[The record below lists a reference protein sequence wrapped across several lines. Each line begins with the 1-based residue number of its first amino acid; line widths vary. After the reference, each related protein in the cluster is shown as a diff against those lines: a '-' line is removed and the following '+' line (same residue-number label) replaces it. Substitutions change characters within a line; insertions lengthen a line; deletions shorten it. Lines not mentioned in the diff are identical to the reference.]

1 MKTKR
6 RTLIVLLVFVLAAGA
21 ALTLL
26 THANQ
31 KAEQAAS
38 EAEDGSIPLL
48 DVTTATL
55 ESVSIQYGGDTL
67 TLRPSD
73 DGWTLTEDPAYHLDD
88 SACSTIRTA
97 LAGMKAK
104 RQLEAQPGE
113 DYGFDAPQL
122 VVNVSAAGE
131 RTTLTVGA
139 ENPVTGDVYV
149 RREGGDAVYT
159 VDAAKFRCMEQTKA
173 ELFGAFSPAG
183 ITVSDIE
190 AVRYTL
196 QSGETIKLQSVS
208 QPTEADST
216 TYQTVWQLTD
226 EPDDALDTDKTDAL
240 LAALASYV
248 TGQDTAADLSACGF
262 DAPLVT
268 AEVTTA
274 DGTVTL
280 TYAIGTDGYYMMVSA
295 EQAASEA
302 EDGSIPLLDVTT
314 ATLES
319 VSIQYGGDTLTLRPS
334 DDGWTLTEDPAYHLD
349 DSACST
355 IRTAL
360 AGMKAK
366 RQLEAQPGEDYG
378 FDAPQLVVNVSAA
391 GERTT
396 LTVGAENPVTG
407 DVYVRREGGDAVY
420 TVDAAKFRCMEQ
432 TKAELFGA
440 FSPAGITV
448 SDIEAVRYTLQSGET
463 IKLQSVSQPT
473 EADSTTYQTVW
484 QLTDEPDDALDTDK
498 TDALLA
504 ALASYVTG
512 QDTAAD
518 LSACGFDAPLV
529 TAEVTTADGTVTLTY
544 AIGTDG
550 YYMMVSGDSSV
561 YTVDGQTVQAL
572 CLTARQLKAD
582 T

>member
-1 MKTKR
+1 MKTKQ
-6 RTLIVLLVFVLAAGA
+6 RTLIVLLVLVFLAGGAFA
-21 ALTLL
+21 ALT
-26 THANQ
+26 AKN
-31 KAEQAAS
+31 EQAAQ
-38 EAEDGSIPLL
+38 AESAAAEGTIPLSSFAAGDLTELAVTYNGETNTLTVADGS
-48 DVTTATL
+48 
-55 ESVSIQYGGDTL
+55 
-67 TLRPSD
+67 
-73 DGWTLTEDPAYHLDD
+73 WTLAEDPAYHLDAT
-88 SACSTIRTA
+88 ACNTMVTA
-97 LAGMKAK
+97 LSALNAK
-104 RQLEAQPGE
+104 RQLTEEPGE
-113 DYGFDAPQL
+113 NYGFDAPQL

-131 RTTLTVGA
+131 STTLTVGA

-159 VDAAKFRCMEQTKA
+159 VDAARFRCMEQTKA

-226 EPDDALDTDKTDAL
+226 EPNA
-240 LAALASYV
+240 
-248 TGQDTAADLSACGF
+248 
-262 DAPLVT
+262 
-268 AEVTTA
+268 
-274 DGTVTL
+274 
-280 TYAIGTDGYYMMVSA
+280 
-295 EQAASEA
+295 
-302 EDGSIPLLDVTT
+302 
-314 ATLES
+314 
-319 VSIQYGGDTLTLRPS
+319 
-334 DDGWTLTEDPAYHLD
+334 
-349 DSACST
+349 
-355 IRTAL
+355 
-360 AGMKAK
+360 
-366 RQLEAQPGEDYG
+366 
-378 FDAPQLVVNVSAA
+378 
-391 GERTT
+391 
-396 LTVGAENPVTG
+396 
-407 DVYVRREGGDAVY
+407 
-420 TVDAAKFRCMEQ
+420 
-432 TKAELFGA
+432 
-440 FSPAGITV
+440 
-448 SDIEAVRYTLQSGET
+448 
-463 IKLQSVSQPT
+463 
-473 EADSTTYQTVW
+473 
-484 QLTDEPDDALDTDK
+484 ALDTDK

>member
-1 MKTKR
+1 MKAKQ

-21 ALTLL
+21 ALALL

-88 SACSTIRTA
+88 SACNTIRTA
-97 LAGMKAK
+97 LAGMKAR

-113 DYGFDAPQL
+113 DYGFDAPRL

-131 RTTLTVGA
+131 STPLTVGA

-149 RREGGDAVYT
+149 RREGSDAVYT
-159 VDAAKFRCMEQTKA
+159 VDAARFRCMEQTKV

-190 AVRYTL
+190 AVSYTL
-196 QSGETIKLQSVS
+196 QSGE
-208 QPTEADST
+208 TEADST

-226 EPDDALDTDKTDAL
+226 EPNAALDTDKTDAL
-240 LAALASYV
+240 LAAL
-248 TGQDTAADLSACGF
+248 T
-262 DAPLVT
+262 
-268 AEVTTA
+268 
-274 DGTVTL
+274 
-280 TYAIGTDGYYMMVSA
+280 
-295 EQAASEA
+295 
-302 EDGSIPLLDVTT
+302 
-314 ATLES
+314 
-319 VSIQYGGDTLTLRPS
+319 
-334 DDGWTLTEDPAYHLD
+334 
-349 DSACST
+349 
-355 IRTAL
+355 
-360 AGMKAK
+360 
-366 RQLEAQPGEDYG
+366 
-378 FDAPQLVVNVSAA
+378 
-391 GERTT
+391 
-396 LTVGAENPVTG
+396 
-407 DVYVRREGGDAVY
+407 
-420 TVDAAKFRCMEQ
+420 
-432 TKAELFGA
+432 
-440 FSPAGITV
+440 
-448 SDIEAVRYTLQSGET
+448 
-463 IKLQSVSQPT
+463 
-473 EADSTTYQTVW
+473 
-484 QLTDEPDDALDTDK
+484 
-498 TDALLA
+498 
-504 ALASYVTG
+504 SYVTG

>member
-21 ALTLL
+21 ALALL

-48 DVTTATL
+48 DGTTATL
-55 ESVSIQYGGDTL
+55 ESVSIQYGGETL

-113 DYGFDAPQL
+113 DYGFDAPRL

-131 RTTLTVGA
+131 STTLTVGA

-159 VDAAKFRCMEQTKA
+159 VDAARFRCMEQTKA

-183 ITVSDIE
+183 ITVS
-190 AVRYTL
+190 
-196 QSGETIKLQSVS
+196 QSVS

-226 EPDDALDTDKTDAL
+226 EPDAALDTDKTDAL

-248 TGQDTAADLSACGF
+248 TGQNTAAD
-262 DAPLVT
+262 P
-268 AEVTTA
+268 
-274 DGTVTL
+274 
-280 TYAIGTDGYYMMVSA
+280 
-295 EQAASEA
+295 
-302 EDGSIPLLDVTT
+302 
-314 ATLES
+314 
-319 VSIQYGGDTLTLRPS
+319 
-334 DDGWTLTEDPAYHLD
+334 
-349 DSACST
+349 
-355 IRTAL
+355 
-360 AGMKAK
+360 
-366 RQLEAQPGEDYG
+366 
-378 FDAPQLVVNVSAA
+378 
-391 GERTT
+391 
-396 LTVGAENPVTG
+396 
-407 DVYVRREGGDAVY
+407 
-420 TVDAAKFRCMEQ
+420 
-432 TKAELFGA
+432 
-440 FSPAGITV
+440 
-448 SDIEAVRYTLQSGET
+448 
-463 IKLQSVSQPT
+463 
-473 EADSTTYQTVW
+473 
-484 QLTDEPDDALDTDK
+484 
-498 TDALLA
+498 
-504 ALASYVTG
+504 
-512 QDTAAD
+512 
-518 LSACGFDAPLV
+518 SACGFDAPLV

>member
-21 ALTLL
+21 ALALL

-48 DVTTATL
+48 DGTTATL
-55 ESVSIQYGGDTL
+55 ESVSI
-67 TLRPSD
+67 
-73 DGWTLTEDPAYHLDD
+73 
-88 SACSTIRTA
+88 
-97 LAGMKAK
+97 
-104 RQLEAQPGE
+104 

-131 RTTLTVGA
+131 STTLTVGA

-159 VDAAKFRCMEQTKA
+159 VDAARFRCMEQTKA

-226 EPDDALDTDKTDAL
+226 EPDAALDTDKTDAL

-248 TGQDTAADLSACGF
+248 TGQNTAAD
-262 DAPLVT
+262 P
-268 AEVTTA
+268 
-274 DGTVTL
+274 
-280 TYAIGTDGYYMMVSA
+280 
-295 EQAASEA
+295 
-302 EDGSIPLLDVTT
+302 
-314 ATLES
+314 
-319 VSIQYGGDTLTLRPS
+319 
-334 DDGWTLTEDPAYHLD
+334 
-349 DSACST
+349 
-355 IRTAL
+355 
-360 AGMKAK
+360 
-366 RQLEAQPGEDYG
+366 
-378 FDAPQLVVNVSAA
+378 
-391 GERTT
+391 
-396 LTVGAENPVTG
+396 
-407 DVYVRREGGDAVY
+407 
-420 TVDAAKFRCMEQ
+420 
-432 TKAELFGA
+432 
-440 FSPAGITV
+440 
-448 SDIEAVRYTLQSGET
+448 
-463 IKLQSVSQPT
+463 
-473 EADSTTYQTVW
+473 
-484 QLTDEPDDALDTDK
+484 
-498 TDALLA
+498 
-504 ALASYVTG
+504 
-512 QDTAAD
+512 
-518 LSACGFDAPLV
+518 SACGFDAPLV

>member
-1 MKTKR
+1 MKAKQHTF
-6 RTLIVLLVFVLAAGA
+6 TVLLVFVLAAGA
-21 ALTLL
+21 ALALL
-26 THANQ
+26 TNANQ

-73 DGWTLTEDPAYHLDD
+73 DGWTLNEDPAYHLDD

-97 LAGMKAK
+97 LAGMKAR

-113 DYGFDAPQL
+113 DYGFDAPRL

-131 RTTLTVGA
+131 STTLTVGA

-159 VDAAKFRCMEQTKA
+159 VDAARFRCMEQTKA

-190 AVRYTL
+190 AVSYTL

-226 EPDDALDTDKTDAL
+226 EPNT
-240 LAALASYV
+240 
-248 TGQDTAADLSACGF
+248 
-262 DAPLVT
+262 
-268 AEVTTA
+268 
-274 DGTVTL
+274 
-280 TYAIGTDGYYMMVSA
+280 
-295 EQAASEA
+295 
-302 EDGSIPLLDVTT
+302 
-314 ATLES
+314 
-319 VSIQYGGDTLTLRPS
+319 
-334 DDGWTLTEDPAYHLD
+334 
-349 DSACST
+349 
-355 IRTAL
+355 
-360 AGMKAK
+360 
-366 RQLEAQPGEDYG
+366 
-378 FDAPQLVVNVSAA
+378 
-391 GERTT
+391 
-396 LTVGAENPVTG
+396 
-407 DVYVRREGGDAVY
+407 
-420 TVDAAKFRCMEQ
+420 
-432 TKAELFGA
+432 
-440 FSPAGITV
+440 
-448 SDIEAVRYTLQSGET
+448 
-463 IKLQSVSQPT
+463 
-473 EADSTTYQTVW
+473 
-484 QLTDEPDDALDTDK
+484 ALDTDK

>member
-1 MKTKR
+1 MKAKQH
-6 RTLIVLLVFVLAAGA
+6 TLIVLLVFVLAAGA
-21 ALTLL
+21 ALALL

-48 DVTTATL
+48 DVTIATL
-55 ESVSIQYGGDTL
+55 ESVSIQYGGE
-67 TLRPSD
+67 
-73 DGWTLTEDPAYHLDD
+73 TLTEDPAYHLDD
-88 SACSTIRTA
+88 SACNTIRTA
-97 LAGMKAK
+97 LAGMKAR

-113 DYGFDAPQL
+113 DYGFDAPRL

-131 RTTLTVGA
+131 STTLTVGA

-159 VDAAKFRCMEQTKA
+159 VDAARFRCMEQTKA

-196 QSGETIKLQSVS
+196 QSGETVKLQSVS
-208 QPTEADST
+208 QSTEADST

-226 EPDDALDTDKTDAL
+226 EPDAALDTDKTDAL

-268 AEVTTA
+268 AEVTT
-274 DGTVTL
+274 T
-280 TYAIGTDGYYMMVSA
+280 
-295 EQAASEA
+295 
-302 EDGSIPLLDVTT
+302 
-314 ATLES
+314 
-319 VSIQYGGDTLTLRPS
+319 
-334 DDGWTLTEDPAYHLD
+334 
-349 DSACST
+349 
-355 IRTAL
+355 
-360 AGMKAK
+360 
-366 RQLEAQPGEDYG
+366 
-378 FDAPQLVVNVSAA
+378 
-391 GERTT
+391 
-396 LTVGAENPVTG
+396 
-407 DVYVRREGGDAVY
+407 
-420 TVDAAKFRCMEQ
+420 
-432 TKAELFGA
+432 
-440 FSPAGITV
+440 
-448 SDIEAVRYTLQSGET
+448 
-463 IKLQSVSQPT
+463 
-473 EADSTTYQTVW
+473 
-484 QLTDEPDDALDTDK
+484 
-498 TDALLA
+498 
-504 ALASYVTG
+504 
-512 QDTAAD
+512 
-518 LSACGFDAPLV
+518 
-529 TAEVTTADGTVTLTY
+529 DGTVTLTY

>member
-1 MKTKR
+1 MGQVA
-6 RTLIVLLVFVLAAGA
+6 IVTGGSSGIGAAAAEYLAAHGCTVYEFSRHEKSGGSASVHHVTADVTDEASVAAAVQSVLDAEGRIDILLNNAGFGISGA
-21 ALTLL
+21 AEFT
-26 THANQ
+26 
-31 KAEQAAS
+31 
-38 EAEDGSIPLL
+38 
-48 DVTTATL
+48 
-55 ESVSIQYGGDTL
+55 SV
-67 TLRPSD
+67 
-73 DGWTLTEDPAYHLDD
+73 EE
-88 SACSTIRTA
+88 
-97 LAGMKAK
+97 AK

-113 DYGFDAPQL
+113 DYGFDAPRL

-131 RTTLTVGA
+131 STTLTVGA

-159 VDAAKFRCMEQTKA
+159 VDAARFRCMEQTKA

-190 AVRYTL
+190 AVSYTL

-226 EPDDALDTDKTDAL
+226 EPNA
-240 LAALASYV
+240 
-248 TGQDTAADLSACGF
+248 
-262 DAPLVT
+262 
-268 AEVTTA
+268 
-274 DGTVTL
+274 
-280 TYAIGTDGYYMMVSA
+280 
-295 EQAASEA
+295 
-302 EDGSIPLLDVTT
+302 
-314 ATLES
+314 
-319 VSIQYGGDTLTLRPS
+319 
-334 DDGWTLTEDPAYHLD
+334 
-349 DSACST
+349 
-355 IRTAL
+355 
-360 AGMKAK
+360 
-366 RQLEAQPGEDYG
+366 
-378 FDAPQLVVNVSAA
+378 
-391 GERTT
+391 
-396 LTVGAENPVTG
+396 
-407 DVYVRREGGDAVY
+407 
-420 TVDAAKFRCMEQ
+420 
-432 TKAELFGA
+432 
-440 FSPAGITV
+440 
-448 SDIEAVRYTLQSGET
+448 
-463 IKLQSVSQPT
+463 
-473 EADSTTYQTVW
+473 
-484 QLTDEPDDALDTDK
+484 ALDTDK

>member
-1 MKTKR
+1 MKAKQH
-6 RTLIVLLVFVLAAGA
+6 TLIVLLVFVLSAGA

-55 ESVSIQYGGDTL
+55 ESVSIQYGG
-67 TLRPSD
+67 
-73 DGWTLTEDPAYHLDD
+73 WTLTEDPAYHLDD
-88 SACSTIRTA
+88 SACNTIRTA
-97 LAGMKAK
+97 LAGMKAR

-113 DYGFDAPQL
+113 DYGFDAPRL

-131 RTTLTVGA
+131 STTLTVGA

-159 VDAAKFRCMEQTKA
+159 VDAARFRCMEQTKA

-216 TYQTVWQLTD
+216 TYQPVWQLTD
-226 EPDDALDTDKTDAL
+226 EPNAALDTDKTDAL

-248 TGQDTAADLSACGF
+248 TGQNTAADLS
-262 DAPLVT
+262 
-268 AEVTTA
+268 
-274 DGTVTL
+274 
-280 TYAIGTDGYYMMVSA
+280 S
-295 EQAASEA
+295 
-302 EDGSIPLLDVTT
+302 
-314 ATLES
+314 
-319 VSIQYGGDTLTLRPS
+319 
-334 DDGWTLTEDPAYHLD
+334 
-349 DSACST
+349 
-355 IRTAL
+355 
-360 AGMKAK
+360 
-366 RQLEAQPGEDYG
+366 
-378 FDAPQLVVNVSAA
+378 
-391 GERTT
+391 
-396 LTVGAENPVTG
+396 
-407 DVYVRREGGDAVY
+407 
-420 TVDAAKFRCMEQ
+420 
-432 TKAELFGA
+432 
-440 FSPAGITV
+440 
-448 SDIEAVRYTLQSGET
+448 
-463 IKLQSVSQPT
+463 
-473 EADSTTYQTVW
+473 
-484 QLTDEPDDALDTDK
+484 
-498 TDALLA
+498 
-504 ALASYVTG
+504 
-512 QDTAAD
+512 
-518 LSACGFDAPLV
+518 CGFDAPLV

>member
-31 KAEQAAS
+31 KAEQVAS

-48 DVTTATL
+48 DGTPATL

-113 DYGFDAPQL
+113 NYGFDAPRL

-131 RTTLTVGA
+131 STTLTVGA

-159 VDAAKFRCMEQTKA
+159 VDAARFHCMEQTKA

-196 QSGETIKLQSVS
+196 QSGET
-208 QPTEADST
+208 
-216 TYQTVWQLTD
+216 
-226 EPDDALDTDKTDAL
+226 
-240 LAALASYV
+240 
-248 TGQDTAADLSACGF
+248 
-262 DAPLVT
+262 
-268 AEVTTA
+268 
-274 DGTVTL
+274 
-280 TYAIGTDGYYMMVSA
+280 
-295 EQAASEA
+295 
-302 EDGSIPLLDVTT
+302 
-314 ATLES
+314 
-319 VSIQYGGDTLTLRPS
+319 LTLRPLY
-334 DDGWTLTEDPAYHLD
+334 DGWTLTEDPAYHLD

-391 GERTT
+391 GESTT

-432 TKAELFGA
+432 TKAELFGT

-463 IKLQSVSQPT
+463 VKVQAVSQPT

-484 QLTDEPDDALDTDK
+484 QLTDEPDAALDTEK

>member
-6 RTLIVLLVFVLAAGA
+6 RTLIALLVFVLAAGA
-21 ALTLL
+21 ALALL

-48 DVTTATL
+48 DGTAATL

-131 RTTLTVGA
+131 STTLTVGA

-159 VDAAKFRCMEQTKA
+159 VDAARFRCMEQTKA

-196 QSGETIKLQSVS
+196 QSGETIKLRSVS

-216 TYQTVWQLTD
+216 VWQLTD
-226 EPDDALDTDKTDAL
+226 EPDAALDTGKTDAL
-240 LAALASYV
+240 LAALASYA
-248 TGQDTAADLSACGF
+248 TGQDTAADPSACGF
-262 DAPLVT
+262 D
-268 AEVTTA
+268 
-274 DGTVTL
+274 D
-280 TYAIGTDGYYMMVSA
+280 
-295 EQAASEA
+295 
-302 EDGSIPLLDVTT
+302 
-314 ATLES
+314 
-319 VSIQYGGDTLTLRPS
+319 
-334 DDGWTLTEDPAYHLD
+334 
-349 DSACST
+349 
-355 IRTAL
+355 
-360 AGMKAK
+360 
-366 RQLEAQPGEDYG
+366 
-378 FDAPQLVVNVSAA
+378 
-391 GERTT
+391 
-396 LTVGAENPVTG
+396 
-407 DVYVRREGGDAVY
+407 
-420 TVDAAKFRCMEQ
+420 
-432 TKAELFGA
+432 
-440 FSPAGITV
+440 
-448 SDIEAVRYTLQSGET
+448 
-463 IKLQSVSQPT
+463 
-473 EADSTTYQTVW
+473 
-484 QLTDEPDDALDTDK
+484 
-498 TDALLA
+498 
-504 ALASYVTG
+504 
-512 QDTAAD
+512 
-518 LSACGFDAPLV
+518 PLV

>member
-6 RTLIVLLVFVLAAGA
+6 RTIIVLLVFVLAAGA

-48 DVTTATL
+48 DGTTATL
-55 ESVSIQYGGDTL
+55 ESVSIQYGGETL

-97 LAGMKAK
+97 LAGMKAR
-104 RQLEAQPGE
+104 RQLEAQPSE
-113 DYGFDAPQL
+113 DYGFDAPRL

-131 RTTLTVGA
+131 STTLTVGA

-149 RREGGDAVYT
+149 WREGDNAVYT
-159 VDAAKFRCMEQTKA
+159 VDAAGFRCMEQTKA

-208 QPTEADST
+208 QPTGADST
-216 TYQTVWQLTD
+216 TYQTVWKLTD
-226 EPDDALDTDKTDAL
+226 EPNAALDTDKTDAL
-240 LAALASYV
+240 LAALAGYV
-248 TGQDTAADLSACGF
+248 TGQDTAAD
-262 DAPLVT
+262 P
-268 AEVTTA
+268 
-274 DGTVTL
+274 
-280 TYAIGTDGYYMMVSA
+280 
-295 EQAASEA
+295 
-302 EDGSIPLLDVTT
+302 
-314 ATLES
+314 
-319 VSIQYGGDTLTLRPS
+319 
-334 DDGWTLTEDPAYHLD
+334 
-349 DSACST
+349 
-355 IRTAL
+355 
-360 AGMKAK
+360 
-366 RQLEAQPGEDYG
+366 
-378 FDAPQLVVNVSAA
+378 
-391 GERTT
+391 
-396 LTVGAENPVTG
+396 
-407 DVYVRREGGDAVY
+407 
-420 TVDAAKFRCMEQ
+420 
-432 TKAELFGA
+432 
-440 FSPAGITV
+440 
-448 SDIEAVRYTLQSGET
+448 
-463 IKLQSVSQPT
+463 
-473 EADSTTYQTVW
+473 
-484 QLTDEPDDALDTDK
+484 
-498 TDALLA
+498 
-504 ALASYVTG
+504 
-512 QDTAAD
+512 
-518 LSACGFDAPLV
+518 SACGFDAPLV

>member
-21 ALTLL
+21 ALALL

-48 DVTTATL
+48 DGTAATL
-55 ESVSIQYGGDTL
+55 ESVSIQYGGETL

-97 LAGMKAK
+97 LAGTKAK

-131 RTTLTVGA
+131 STTLTVGA

-159 VDAAKFRCMEQTKA
+159 VDAARFRCMEQTKA

-262 DAPLVT
+262 DLLLCGSRESSCLNGQLLGQRAGAEDLNAVESILNDAGIAEDLCSYLSAVFKLLQCGNIDRCVSGAENVVETTLRQTTCQRHLAAFKARTDTAAGTGPLALVT
-268 AEVTTA
+268 ATCGLA
-274 DGTVTL
+274 IAGT
-280 TYAIGTDGYYMMVSA
+280 
-295 EQAASEA
+295 
-302 EDGSIPLLDVTT
+302 
-314 ATLES
+314 
-319 VSIQYGGDTLTLRPS
+319 
-334 DDGWTLTEDPAYHLD
+334 
-349 DSACST
+349 
-355 IRTAL
+355 
-360 AGMKAK
+360 
-366 RQLEAQPGEDYG
+366 
-378 FDAPQLVVNVSAA
+378 SAA
-391 GERTT
+391 A
-396 LTVGAENPVTG
+396 LTVCRLG
-407 DVYVRREGGDAVY
+407 
-420 TVDAAKFRCMEQ
+420 
-432 TKAELFGA
+432 
-440 FSPAGITV
+440 
-448 SDIEAVRYTLQSGET
+448 
-463 IKLQSVSQPT
+463 
-473 EADSTTYQTVW
+473 
-484 QLTDEPDDALDTDK
+484 
-498 TDALLA
+498 
-504 ALASYVTG
+504 
-512 QDTAAD
+512 
-518 LSACGFDAPLV
+518 SACGRRQFMQLHGLRLLYDFEQV
-529 TAEVTTADGTVTLTY
+529 TDLLYLAARLRVVRLN
-544 AIGTDG
+544 G
-550 YYMMVSGDSSV
+550 YVIDLLKPQRMSRCDVLLQATS
-561 YTVDGQTVQAL
+561 QAL
-572 CLTARQLKAD
+572 FQGNLHVSHYQLPLSYSSSTALPRTAA

>member
-1 MKTKR
+1 MKAKQH
-6 RTLIVLLVFVLAAGA
+6 TLIVLLVFVLAAGA
-21 ALTLL
+21 ALALL

-88 SACSTIRTA
+88 SACNTIRTA
-97 LAGMKAK
+97 LAGMKAR

-113 DYGFDAPQL
+113 DYGFDAPRL
-122 VVNVSAAGE
+122 VVNVSAAG
-131 RTTLTVGA
+131 
-139 ENPVTGDVYV
+139 V

-159 VDAAKFRCMEQTKA
+159 VDAARFRCMEQTKA

-190 AVRYTL
+190 AVSYTL

-226 EPDDALDTDKTDAL
+226 EPNAALDTDKTDAL

-248 TGQDTAADLSACGF
+248 TGQDTAA
-262 DAPLVT
+262 
-268 AEVTTA
+268 
-274 DGTVTL
+274 
-280 TYAIGTDGYYMMVSA
+280 
-295 EQAASEA
+295 
-302 EDGSIPLLDVTT
+302 
-314 ATLES
+314 
-319 VSIQYGGDTLTLRPS
+319 
-334 DDGWTLTEDPAYHLD
+334 
-349 DSACST
+349 
-355 IRTAL
+355 
-360 AGMKAK
+360 
-366 RQLEAQPGEDYG
+366 
-378 FDAPQLVVNVSAA
+378 N
-391 GERTT
+391 
-396 LTVGAENPVTG
+396 
-407 DVYVRREGGDAVY
+407 
-420 TVDAAKFRCMEQ
+420 
-432 TKAELFGA
+432 
-440 FSPAGITV
+440 
-448 SDIEAVRYTLQSGET
+448 
-463 IKLQSVSQPT
+463 
-473 EADSTTYQTVW
+473 
-484 QLTDEPDDALDTDK
+484 
-498 TDALLA
+498 
-504 ALASYVTG
+504 
-512 QDTAAD
+512 